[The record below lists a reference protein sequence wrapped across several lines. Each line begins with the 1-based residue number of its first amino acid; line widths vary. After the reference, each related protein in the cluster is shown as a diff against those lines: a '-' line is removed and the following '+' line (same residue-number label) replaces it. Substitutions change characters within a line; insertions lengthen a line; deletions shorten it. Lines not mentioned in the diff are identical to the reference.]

1 MPAGSWDA
9 VLKYVRNTADAARL
23 ADGAGNPLLY
33 RYAIPLYRRAA
44 DAGDSRAAGRLAELL
59 ARRGDIDGLRTRADA
74 AGSAAARRLAGLL
87 AKRGD
92 LEGLRTR
99 ADTGDH
105 QAAGGLAELLTM
117 RGQGEEAERL
127 CRFGLEPDGSI
138 ALCVKG
144 RPASSPQHVRNN
156 TGESDAACLSL
167 IVSRIEG
174 FSDTHPARP
183 RS

>member
-1 MPAGSWDA
+1 VPAGSWDA

-44 DAGDSRAAGRLAELL
+44 DAGDS
-59 ARRGDIDGLRTRADA
+59 
-74 AGSAAARRLAGLL
+74 RLAGLL

-167 IVSRIEG
+167 IVSRIERYLELLLNAV
-174 FSDTHPARP
+174 P
-183 RS
+183 

>member
-1 MPAGSWDA
+1 MPACPPAAGTPSS
-9 VLKYVRNTADAARL
+9 NTS
-23 ADGAGNPLLY
+23 
-33 RYAIPLYRRAA
+33 AIPLMPPGSPTAPGTRCCTATPSRCTVALPTPATAGPRGGWPGAA
-44 DAGDSRAAGRLAELL
+44 TSTGCTPGPTPPTAP
-59 ARRGDIDGLRTRADA
+59 
-74 AGSAAARRLAGLL
+74 LAGLL

-167 IVSRIEG
+167 IVSRIERYLELLL
-174 FSDTHPARP
+174 HAVP
-183 RS
+183 